1 MKILTKF
8 LILPILTILILF
20 SNLYSSDTIQ
30 ISREFRLFTAKNLQ
44 GYLKPFFTSIE
55 ESFNSNIFTKAMYE
69 EYWTIAL
76 DLSIMGMFIPD
87 SHKSFDAER
96 PDLFGNTG
104 ICQTTEYRDGNY
116 ERNYKK
122 DNIQPTIY
130 GGQSTAIY
138 SAPQNHKYPDS
149 TYKTV
154 AYPEGNN
161 VTFMSGLPILQLIA
175 GFPTRTQL
183 RLRFLAAPVDEKTMF
198 YYSIMVNQQI
208 DHFFGLFNPKDRM
221 GLALHAAFHGLT
233 RDFGISAN
241 SIAIG
246 AHFSKTWDNGFTGYL
261 AAQYEDLWGTFEAER
276 EQGGKDIIDSP
287 YKEIRESE
295 KQFKFDIENF
305 NKFRILGGI
314 SYRTGILELHADA
327 GWAAQPILTF
337 GLTFWIAKWGH
348 EKVFEKEKIEQYE
361 KIERIEK
368 IERREKREEKK

>member
-1 MKILTKF
+1 MKILSKF
-8 LILPILTILILF
+8 IITPLF
-20 SNLYSSDTIQ
+20 LLFLLCPQLYPSDTIQ
-30 ISREFRLFTAKNLQ
+30 ISRDFRLFTAKNLQ

-55 ESFNSNIFTKAMYE
+55 ESFNSNIFTKAIYE

-87 SHKSFDAER
+87 AHKTFDAER
-96 PDLFGNTG
+96 PDLYGNTT
-104 ICQTTEYRDGNY
+104 ICQTTEYREGEY
-116 ERNYKK
+116 VRNYTK

-183 RLRFLAAPVDEKTMF
+183 RLRFLAAPVNKETMF

-208 DHFFGLFNPKDRM
+208 DHFFNLFNPKDKM
-221 GLALHAAFHGLT
+221 GLALHAAFHGVT

-241 SIAIG
+241 SIAFG

-261 AAQYEDLWGTFEAER
+261 ALQYEDLWGTFEAAR
-276 EQGGKDIIDSP
+276 GIDGKDIIDSP
-287 YKEIRESE
+287 YEEIRES
-295 KQFKFDIENF
+295 KNPFKVEIENF
-305 NKFRILGGI
+305 NKYRILGGI

-327 GWAAQPILTF
+327 GWAAQPILSF

-368 IERREKREEKK
+368 IERREKREENK